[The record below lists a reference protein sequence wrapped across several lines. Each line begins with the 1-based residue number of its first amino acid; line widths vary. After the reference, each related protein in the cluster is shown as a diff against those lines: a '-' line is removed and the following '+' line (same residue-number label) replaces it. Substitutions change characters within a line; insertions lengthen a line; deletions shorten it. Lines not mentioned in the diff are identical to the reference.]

1 MLEIPWLDHFQF
13 VIWPPYSSTP
23 WSFQDWFDPQR
34 SIVYR
39 YNMGTSVNIFQR
51 VRGTLFY
58 VFSDSMSSS
67 ILCAFTSWPSRQVHL
82 SKLAWVW
89 VTQWLQ
95 WSRLPV
101 RQVLNHGILERFWNY
116 SWRRASHLTKQAT
129 TRGQFEWPSKPGCW
143 SLVPPSHMSLDH
155 PMLGSMS
162 GRSLRESHWDR
173 CPSIARC
180 LVDGQ
185 ETHIQALTK
194 PCVWLESHI
203 ASRFQ
208 QHFESE
214 RGRNLWV
221 SWAPHQFMI
230 RHDKCTLCIRY
241 FICCKIAWCR
251 IFRRFIA
258 QQATSTCLISLGH
271 LFTVTSRE
279 RVYSRCCTT
288 EAGWSR
294 WRYASFFNDRGP
306 CARLLGTA
314 WGQRPPPP
322 EDMRHVGGLWLATVP
337 CG

>member
-1 MLEIPWLDHFQF
+1 MLEIPWLDHFLF
-13 VIWPPYSSTP
+13 LIWPPYSSTP

-39 YNMGTSVNIFQR
+39 YNMVTSGTIFQR
-51 VRGTLFY
+51 VGWTLF
-58 VFSDSMSSS
+58 
-67 ILCAFTSWPSRQVHL
+67 LCFFRFHV
-82 SKLAWVW
+82 KLYIVRVYF
-89 VTQWLQ
+89 VTQQASALVQ
-95 WSRLPV
+95 VSMGLGNPV
-101 RQVLNHGILERFWNY
+101 AAMEPFASAPSAESWDFRRFWNY
-116 SWRRASHLTKQAT
+116 SWRKASYLTKQAT

-173 CPSIARC
+173 CPSIARR
-180 LVDGQ
+180 LVYGQ

-230 RHDKCTLCIRY
+230 CALCV
-241 FICCKIAWCR
+241 FG
-251 IFRRFIA
+251 
-258 QQATSTCLISLGH
+258 TSYAVKLPD
-271 LFTVTSRE
+271 
-279 RVYSRCCTT
+279 
-288 EAGWSR
+288 AGSS
-294 WRYASFFNDRGP
+294 ADS
-306 CARLLGTA
+306 
-314 WGQRPPPP
+314 
-322 EDMRHVGGLWLATVP
+322 
-337 CG
+337 